1 MGHGNQLAGINF
13 LDLAYGVA
21 PVRSLPAENAV
32 TLSHPGRTIARSF
45 LERPR
50 KYSMRPSS
58 TDPANEDQGMLST
71 GRTFGDDLTEE
82 QRVAV
87 REFLKC
93 L

>member
-1 MGHGNQLAGINF
+1 MT
-13 LDLAYGVA
+13 A
-21 PVRSLPAENAV
+21 PWHAPPA
-32 TLSHPGRTIARSF
+32 RFF

-58 TDPANEDQGMLST
+58 TDPADYDRGMLNT
-71 GRTFGDDLTEE
+71 GRTLGDDFTEE
-82 QRVAV
+82 QRLAV